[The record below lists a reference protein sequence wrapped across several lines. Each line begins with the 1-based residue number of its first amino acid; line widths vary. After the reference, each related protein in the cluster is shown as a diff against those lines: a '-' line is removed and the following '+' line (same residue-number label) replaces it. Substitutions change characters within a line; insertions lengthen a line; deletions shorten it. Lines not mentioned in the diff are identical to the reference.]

1 MLRVTWEWIGVDEP
15 ALDLANTVAV
25 ENGAEHDL
33 FGRWER
39 YERWVDAAARSPALT
54 PDEAAAIAGPAERL
68 LALRE
73 PIRAVIA
80 ATEAGEPPPDHAA
93 GALNRVSRRAAQW
106 LELEADGAVREAT
119 RADAVDRLLAKY
131 ARSAMRIAA
140 EGGERLRRCPAPSC
154 GMFYRPTR
162 RQQRWCS
169 QQCGTRARFA
179 RHYRARR
186 A

>member
-1 MLRVTWEWIGVDEP
+1 MLRVTWEWIALDEP

-25 ENGAEHDL
+25 ENGVEHDL
-33 FGRWER
+33 FDRPER
-39 YERWVDAAARSPALT
+39 YERWVDAAARSPALA
-54 PDEAAAIAGPAERL
+54 PDEAAAITVARERL

-73 PIRAVIA
+73 PIRDVVA
-80 ATEAGEPPPDHAA
+80 ATSAGEPPPEYAVDV
-93 GALNRVSRRAAQW
+93 LNRVSRRVAQW
-106 LELEADGAVREAT
+106 LELAADGAVREQT
-119 RADAVDRLLAKY
+119 RASAVDRLLAKY

-140 EGGERLRRCPAPSC
+140 DGGERLRRCPAPSC

-179 RHYRARR
+179 RHYRAHR